1 MPDRTSGW
9 QETPPKEGWKK
20 FYIQE
25 KIKQFDAQHDRIV
38 TIAFRLK
45 AYASRP
51 VIPYHEKNAGIED
64 HWNRKTSE
72 DARKVREILQGAK
85 KMKPIP
91 RLKLWTMAK
100 SDNVSY
106 HVEFE
111 LACRG
116 YMRNK
121 KCILADAIAL

>member
-1 MPDRTSGW
+1 MPDRTSGR

-25 KIKQFDAQHDRIV
+25 KIKQFDAQHRRRV
-38 TIAFRLK
+38 TIAFELK

-64 HWNRKTSE
+64 HWNRETSE
-72 DARKVREILQGAK
+72 NDRKVLDILRGAK

-100 SDNVSY
+100 SDKVSY

-116 YMRNK
+116 YMRSK
-121 KCILADAIAL
+121 KSVLADAIAL